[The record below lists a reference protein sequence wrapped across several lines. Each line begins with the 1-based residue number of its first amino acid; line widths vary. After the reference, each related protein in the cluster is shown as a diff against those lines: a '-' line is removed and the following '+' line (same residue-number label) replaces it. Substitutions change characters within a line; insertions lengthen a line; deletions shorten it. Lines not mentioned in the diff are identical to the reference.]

1 MKHEKESN
9 QPKKVFPSH
18 LEGPS
23 PGLCMENKQTWH
35 VDHAVVIVHAK
46 FETTVWCSHPSSR
59 GSCTLSQSRGHT
71 HDFSMYV
78 PCSQCHR
85 PWQVTSANHP
95 MQNAQCHHWN
105 LAAKYKRKRKKKKKE
120 NVWFKI

>member
-1 MKHEKESN
+1 MTKHEKESN

-18 LEGPS
+18 LLGAS
-23 PGLCMENKQTWH
+23 PGLCMTNKQAWH

-71 HDFSMYV
+71 HDFSM
-78 PCSQCHR
+78 
-85 PWQVTSANHP
+85 
-95 MQNAQCHHWN
+95 
-105 LAAKYKRKRKKKKKE
+105 
-120 NVWFKI
+120 